1 MCNSMS
7 KGRSEGLKNGWNGT
21 ELSFVEGHDAR
32 ARNGHRC
39 VPDWGRRKTKAAS
52 QFLQRRPENATS
64 ELNIGAR
71 KTAAATGE
79 TQMRHT
85 KLALFIAITFLLT
98 TAAWSRD
105 DKLTNTGIAPAAMG
119 TVTTS
124 NDRNGNTEVEVKV
137 QHMATP
143 QSLTPP
149 AQTYLVWVQPRG
161 QQAELLGA
169 LRVNSDNL
177 EGSLKGTTTYKD
189 FNVLV
194 TAENT
199 TKPDVPSDTVIL
211 KGTVERK

>member
-1 MCNSMS
+1 
-7 KGRSEGLKNGWNGT
+7 
-21 ELSFVEGHDAR
+21 
-32 ARNGHRC
+32 
-39 VPDWGRRKTKAAS
+39 
-52 QFLQRRPENATS
+52 
-64 ELNIGAR
+64 
-71 KTAAATGE
+71 
-79 TQMRHT
+79 MRHT
-85 KLALFIAITFLLT
+85 RIALFTAIAFLIA
-98 TAAWSRD
+98 TAAWSRE
-105 DKLTNTGIAPAAMG
+105 DKLTNTGIAPAAAG

-169 LRVNSDNL
+169 LRINGDNL

-194 TAENT
+194 TAENNV
-199 TKPDVPSDTVIL
+199 KADVPSEAVIL